1 MIAIKPLEA
10 GEEPK
15 LIALASSMRAESP
28 VYQPYPF
35 DADRLMTWVNLC
47 LTDPD
52 WLCLMAWNEHEQAI
66 GFIAVGSLP
75 MMFSNART
83 VDDLG
88 LYVIPSWRGTTTA
101 LRLVRQMEGW
111 ASSKGEVIRLGVTTG
126 TNKDQTVKFLQ
137 RLGYEPTGILLS
149 KRT

>member
-1 MIAIKPLEA
+1 MIAIKPLQA

-15 LIALASSMRAESP
+15 LVALARAMRTESP

-35 DADRLMTWVNLC
+35 DADRLMAWVNLC

-52 WLCLMAWNEHEQAI
+52 WLCLIAWNEHGQAI
-66 GFIAVGSLP
+66 GFIAVGSVP
-75 MMFSNART
+75 MIFSNARS

-111 ASSKGEVIRLGVTTG
+111 ASGKGQVIRLGVTTG

-137 RLGYEPTGILLS
+137 RLGYVPTGILLT
-149 KRT
+149 KQT